1 MATTSNCVTEC
12 DIDAPSD
19 MHDDFIG
26 VILNVDI
33 VNNLFFSCRIIM
45 RNFLRI
51 RDGDRFWYERYL
63 SEEVLICKYL
73 V

>member
-1 MATTSNCVTEC
+1 MATTSNYTEC
-12 DIDAPSD
+12 HIDAPSD
-19 MHDDFIG
+19 MHDDFIE
-26 VILNVDI
+26 VVVNVDI
-33 VNNLFFSCRIIM
+33 VNSLFFSCRIIM